1 MNRTMARAQAMKLV
15 YEWEMGGNGGE
26 DTRFDLLGVQPGE
39 EESDYME
46 ALFEGVIRNIEGI
59 DRQIARYAHGWSIE
73 RINRVDLAILRVAV
87 YELAYCKLS
96 AAATIAA
103 ALEVA
108 DKYSTEKSVAFIN
121 GVLGTIARGE
131 KA

>member
-59 DRQIARYAHGWSIE
+59 DQQIARYAHGWSIE

-103 ALEVA
+103 ALELA
-108 DKYSTEKSVAFIN
+108 TKYSTEKSSGFIN
-121 GVLGTIARGE
+121 GVLGAIARGE
-131 KA
+131 EL